1 MSAPPVRSACRRGFW
16 CIAAWCLGVVCLPA
30 AEPNWKAGVGRAVI
44 TPQESIWLAGY
55 GGRTKPSEGKFH
67 DLWIRVLAL
76 EDAAGHRGIVLS
88 SDTLGI
94 SQPVY
99 EEVVARLGREHGLTR
114 AQIMLHASH
123 THCGP
128 VLKSALYDI
137 YPLDAEQIAK
147 IERYSAWLIDTI
159 VETVGA
165 AIKDLQ
171 PATLSRG
178 VGTAG
183 FAVNRRNNR
192 EPDVPLLREQGKL
205 LGPVDHSVPVL
216 AVRRP
221 DGALRA
227 VVFLYACHNTTL
239 SFDQFCGDYA
249 GFAQYALEDRHP
261 GVTAMFVLGCGA
273 DQNPLPR
280 RTVELAQSY
289 GTQLADGVDA
299 VLKDRMQPLSPTL
312 QTEFEMIE
320 LALGALPERSKLEAM
335 AAAKESYSQRWAARM
350 LKRLAEGPPLETSYP
365 YPVQAWRL
373 GGKQWWIALGGE
385 VVVDYSL
392 KFKGRYG
399 EGTWVSGYVNDVMA
413 YIPSHR
419 VLLEGGYEGQSSM
432 MVYGL
437 PAERWAG
444 DVEDRVTA
452 GVERV
457 MSRLGAG
464 PQR

>member
-1 MSAPPVRSACRRGFW
+1 MPARLLGLSLFLCALAESDLAVPVT
-16 CIAAWCLGVVCLPA
+16 A
-30 AEPNWKAGVGRAVI
+30 AEPTWKAGIARAVI

-55 GGRTKPSEGKFH
+55 GGRTKPSEGKLH

-76 EDAAGHRGIVLS
+76 EDAAGQRGIVLS

-94 SQPVY
+94 SKPIY
-99 EEVVARLGREHGLTR
+99 DEVVDRLGKSHGLTR

-128 VLKSALYDI
+128 VLKNALYDI

-147 IERYSAWLIDTI
+147 IEKYSAWLTNTI
-159 VETVGA
+159 VDTVAA
-165 AIKDLQ
+165 AIQDLQ

-178 VGTAG
+178 QGTVG

-192 EPDVPLLREQGKL
+192 EPDVPMLREQGKL
-205 LGPVDHSVPVL
+205 LGPNDHSVPVL
-216 AVRRP
+216 AVRKP
-221 DGALRA
+221 DGSLKA
-227 VVFLYACHNTTL
+227 VVFMYACHNTTL

-249 GFAQYALEDRHP
+249 GFAQYALEDRHS
-261 GVTAMFVLGCGA
+261 GATAMFVLGCGA

-280 RTVELAQSY
+280 RTVELAQNY
-289 GTQLADGVDA
+289 GTQLADAVDT
-299 VLKDRMQPLSPTL
+299 VLKSDLKPIAPKL
-312 QTEFEMIE
+312 QTEAELID
-320 LALGALPERSKLEAM
+320 LALGSLPDQAKLETM
-335 AAAKESYSQRWAARM
+335 AAAAPNYSQRWAARM
-350 LKRLAEGPPLETSYP
+350 LKRLADGPPLPKTYP

-373 GGKQWWIALGGE
+373 GGEQLWIALGGE

-392 KFKGRYG
+392 KFKARYG
-399 EGTWVSGYVNDVMA
+399 EGTWVTGYANDVMA

-432 MVYGL
+432 MVYGQ
-437 PAERWAG
+437 PAERWAD

-457 MSRLGAG
+457 VSRLGDEK
-464 PQR
+464 R

>member
-1 MSAPPVRSACRRGFW
+1 
-16 CIAAWCLGVVCLPA
+16 LGVVCLPA
-30 AEPNWKAGVGRAVI
+30 AEPTWKAGVGRAVI

-55 GGRTKPSEGKFH
+55 GGRTKPSEGKLH

-76 EDAAGHRGIVLS
+76 EDAAGHRGIILS

-94 SQPVY
+94 SKPIY
-99 EEVVARLGREHGLTR
+99 EEVVARLGRAHGLTR
-114 AQIMLHASH
+114 AQLMLHASH

-159 VETVGA
+159 VDTVGA
-165 AIKDLQ
+165 AINDLQ
-171 PATLSRG
+171 PATLSHG
-178 VGTAG
+178 SGTAG

-192 EPDVPLLREQGKL
+192 EPDVPMLREQGKL

-227 VVFLYACHNTTL
+227 AVFQYACHNTTL

-280 RTVELAQSY
+280 RTVELAQNY
-289 GTQLADGVDA
+289 GTQLADAVDA
-299 VLKDRMQPLSPTL
+299 VLTDKLPSLSPTL
-312 QTEFEMIE
+312 QTEFEMID
-320 LALGALPERSKLEAM
+320 LALGALPERAKLESM
-335 AAAKESYSQRWAARM
+335 AAAQESYSQRWAARM
-350 LKRLAEGPPLETSYP
+350 LKRQAEGPPLETSYP

-373 GGKQWWIALGGE
+373 GGTQSWIALGGE

-399 EGTWVSGYVNDVMA
+399 EGTWVIGYVNDVMA